1 MADAKKK
8 EPKLKLRTSYPAGM
22 VTGAKAK
29 GLGVITVSIE
39 FPNGDREER
48 QTHSRPPR
56 VPIPGDSPEGPLLAG
71 RGPSLFFSRFYL
83 PFRGSGVL

>member
-8 EPKLKLRTSYPAGM
+8 EPKLKLRTTYPAGM

-29 GLGVITVSIE
+29 GLGVITVSIQ

-48 QTHSRPPR
+48 QM
-56 VPIPGDSPEGPLLAG
+56 EGSAIQC
-71 RGPSLFFSRFYL
+71 RFA
-83 PFRGSGVL
+83 RWAGVLLSEPQVKDLVDLEEITRNAIENP